1 MSAPVIERRAT
12 AGVTASGRTLT
23 GYAATF
29 GNDTAIGGFTERI
42 KQGAFTATLAS
53 GRDVLALSDHNQSA
67 VLGRTKSGT
76 LTLREDSKGLQFSLR
91 LPDTQ
96 AGRDLVELASRGD
109 LGGMS
114 FGFVATDESW
124 DGNTRELR
132 AVELHEI
139 SVVQSWPA
147 YNQTEVS
154 LRNRPQEPSFW
165 EVPASID
172 PADGASILRRLWA
185 ETV

>member
-29 GNDTAIGGFTERI
+29 GNETAICGFVERI
-42 KQGAFTATLAS
+42 APGAFTATLAS

-76 LTLREDSKGLQFSLR
+76 LTLRQDSKGLQFSLQ

-114 FGFVATDESW
+114 FGFVATDEVW

-132 AVELHEI
+132 AVDLHEI

-147 YNQTEVS
+147 YSQTEVS
-154 LRNRPQEPSFW
+154 LRSKPRDSYLNHFE
-165 EVPASID
+165 A
-172 PADGASILRRLWA
+172 LWLGTC
-185 ETV
+185 E